1 VKAKQTEN
9 TSQNRSK
16 KRRES
21 EQDNETDDYTKQ
33 WQEYYAQMNSYNNA
47 NNQYFNGQFPSNP
60 NPAFNAQS
68 SYPPNNPYAP
78 SYYPNQ
84 WGGYGQSG
92 PMPGPVPSMGPHQWQ
107 MPMISPP
114 PPPPQFT
121 NGKYQLEHKYRG
133 YIIIHLRG
141 IKLLTKKNP
150 RHMHVVDKIS
160 NASKWFILEKFT

>member
-9 TSQNRSK
+9 TSQHRSK